1 MHRLLTPESDHPGT
15 DDPAVQAAAGQL
27 ARGAL
32 LGLPT
37 ETVYGLAAD
46 ACRADAVQRIF
57 AAKGRPE
64 NHPLIVHVAGSAQV
78 ADYAAEVPAFA
89 QRLIEPV
96 LSRLARRLVALKVT
110 ANQLTLAG
118 FAIGLLAAAL
128 IAQGAYRA
136 GLLLLLLSR
145 LCDGLD
151 GAVARQTQPTD
162 RGGFLDITLDFIFY
176 AAVVLAFAFA
186 DPAANALAA
195 AALLAGFMG
204 TGSSFL
210 AFAVMAAKRQVSK
223 PMTGGKSFYFL
234 GGLTE
239 GTETL
244 GFFVAMCLW
253 PAQFALLAWFFAGL
267 CVLTTISRVVWGCK
281 AFD

>member
-1 MHRLLTPESDHPGT
+1 MLDS
-15 DDPAVQAAAGQL
+15 
-27 ARGAL
+27 
-32 LGLPT
+32 
-37 ETVYGLAAD
+37 
-46 ACRADAVQRIF
+46 
-57 AAKGRPE
+57 
-64 NHPLIVHVAGSAQV
+64 
-78 ADYAAEVPAFA
+78 FA

-96 LSRLARRLVALKVT
+96 LTRAAHRLVRLNVT

-118 FAIGLLAAAL
+118 FAMGLLAAVL
-128 IAQGAYRA
+128 IAQRAYEA
-136 GLLLLLLSR
+136 GLVLLLLSR

-151 GAVARQTQPTD
+151 GAVARQTKPTD

-210 AFAVMAAKRQVSK
+210 AFAVMAAKRQMSK
-223 PMTGGKSFYFL
+223 PMSSGKSFYFL

-253 PAQFALLAWFFAGL
+253 PAQFALLAWVFAGL
-267 CVLTTISRVVWGCK
+267 CAVTTAARVVSGYK

>member
-1 MHRLLTPESDHPGT
+1 MLD
-15 DDPAVQAAAGQL
+15 
-27 ARGAL
+27 
-32 LGLPT
+32 
-37 ETVYGLAAD
+37 
-46 ACRADAVQRIF
+46 
-57 AAKGRPE
+57 
-64 NHPLIVHVAGSAQV
+64 N
-78 ADYAAEVPAFA
+78 FA
-89 QRLIEPV
+89 QRLIEP
-96 LSRLARRLVALKVT
+96 ALKRVARQLVRINVT

-118 FAIGLLAAAL
+118 FAVGLLAAVL
-128 IAQGAYRA
+128 IAQRAYGA
-136 GLLLLLLSR
+136 GLALLLLSR

-162 RGGFLDITLDFIFY
+162 RGAFLDITLDFIFY

-210 AFAVMAAKRQVSK
+210 AFAVMAAKRQMSK
-223 PMTGGKSFYFL
+223 PMSSEKSFYFL

-253 PAQFALLAWFFAGL
+253 PAQFALLAWVFAGL
-267 CVLTTISRVVWGCK
+267 CVVTTLARVGWGYK